1 MNLTNY
7 SIVIRHSI
15 REPIFDVHDSYR
27 QLLTKEGCELAN
39 KLGRDFGLFS
49 STFSIYHSPFPRC
62 KQTANEIKDGIE
74 YQNTKVVKIQEFAPL
89 GIFYNVNFKSN
100 ADLFNK
106 IGNEKYLQ
114 MWLNN
119 NLSEDLVIPIK
130 NAAQYMLN
138 EITSLKNNSSTNI
151 FITHD
156 WNIFCL
162 QSLFF
167 NSFQEMK
174 IPDYLDGVYFFGQSN
189 EIHFFNKDY
198 FFGNL

>member
-1 MNLTNY
+1 MNITNY

-15 REPIFDVHDSYR
+15 REPIFDVHDSFR
-27 QLLTKEGCELAN
+27 QMLTIEGCELAN
-39 KLGRDFGLFS
+39 KLGRELGLFS
-49 STFSIYHSPFPRC
+49 KTFSIYHSPFPRC
-62 KQTANEIKDGIE
+62 LQTANEIKKGIE
-74 YQNTKVVKIQEFAPL
+74 YHNIKVEKIQEFEPL

-119 NLSEDLVIPIK
+119 NLPRDLVIPIK
-130 NAAQYMLN
+130 TSAEYMLS
-138 EITSLKNNSSTNI
+138 EISNLSNNNTNI

-167 NSFQEMK
+167 DSFNEMK
-174 IPDYLDGVYFFGQSN
+174 IPDYLEGVYFYGQNN
-189 EIHFFNKDY
+189 EIHFFNMNY
-198 FFGNL
+198 FFDNL